1 MTIKESLNNVSKNI
15 LASEQNKELR
25 GAWNKL
31 SQKEKDKI
39 VCTIKKDRQ
48 QELIKNGW
56 FK

>member
-1 MTIKESLNNVSKNI
+1 MTIKENLNNISKP
-15 LASEQNKELR
+15 EQSKELR

-39 VCTIKKDRQ
+39 ACTIKKDRQ

>member
-1 MTIKESLNNVSKNI
+1 MTIKENPNNISK
-15 LASEQNKELR
+15 SEQSKELR